1 MILYFIITLII
12 MLLFAGALIIGRL
25 FKKRGYVHTCSG
37 GSIDNDCSCNRT
49 IE

>member
-1 MILYFIITLII
+1 MILYFIITLVI

-37 GSIDNDCSCNRT
+37 GSGANDCSCDR
-49 IE
+49 